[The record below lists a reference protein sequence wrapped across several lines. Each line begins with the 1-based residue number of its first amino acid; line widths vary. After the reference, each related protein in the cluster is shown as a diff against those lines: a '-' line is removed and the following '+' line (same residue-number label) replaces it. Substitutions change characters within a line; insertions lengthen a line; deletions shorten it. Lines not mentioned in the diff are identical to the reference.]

1 MGGLNKPRVSC
12 SCCYFL
18 RAVANNVIEIIA
30 MMIVGIVDCTT
41 CAPVFGG
48 LIVGFLVLVP
58 VGTPEGLG
66 VALEAITASA
76 CIALWSEA

>member
-1 MGGLNKPRVSC
+1 MTYGLSRFQVL
-12 SCCYFL
+12 CCYFL

>member
-1 MGGLNKPRVSC
+1 
-12 SCCYFL
+12 
-18 RAVANNVIEIIA
+18 

>member
-1 MGGLNKPRVSC
+1 
-12 SCCYFL
+12 
-18 RAVANNVIEIIA
+18 

-41 CAPVFGG
+41 RAPVFGG
-48 LIVGFLVLVP
+48 LIVGFLVLVS